1 MNKDKYEVA
10 VKELKAKKPPENY
23 MVIQLSYGTKL
34 VLTHKAGLA
43 FMAALENAEV
53 FKDSYTDRCR
63 IIPLERDSITG
74 HFMSSTEY
82 TQIKIANLLNVPLG
96 DIQAMQL
103 AA

>member
-23 MVIQLSYGTKL
+23 MVIQLSYSTKL
-34 VLTHKAGLA
+34 VLTYKAGLA

-53 FKDSYTDRCR
+53 FKDSYTDRGH

-74 HFMSSTEY
+74 HLMSSTEY
-82 TQIKIANLLNVPLG
+82 TQIKIANILNVSLE
-96 DIQAMQL
+96 DVKNIQL
-103 AA
+103 LE